1 MVRLGRFWVSVRGR
15 AVFRAIQDS
24 RVSERTGRA
33 NERTNETMPEILFSE
48 KWWQMPQDDYNESK
62 QTLKA
67 LIAKEQDSGNAEVV
81 LKIRLVGR

>member
-1 MVRLGRFWVSVRGR
+1 
-15 AVFRAIQDS
+15 
-24 RVSERTGRA
+24 
-33 NERTNETMPEILFSE
+33 MPEILFSE

-81 LKIRLVGR
+81 YQKMFMSGERREKGD